1 MITEAQEAVIN
12 TAFSDTATSIVD
24 LVIDNV
30 AVILPIAVVI
40 LGIFLLLR
48 IVKRVAK

>member
-1 MITEAQEAVIN
+1 MITEAQTAVIN
-12 TAFSDTATSIVD
+12 GAFADTATALVD

-30 AVILPIAVVI
+30 VVILPIAVVI